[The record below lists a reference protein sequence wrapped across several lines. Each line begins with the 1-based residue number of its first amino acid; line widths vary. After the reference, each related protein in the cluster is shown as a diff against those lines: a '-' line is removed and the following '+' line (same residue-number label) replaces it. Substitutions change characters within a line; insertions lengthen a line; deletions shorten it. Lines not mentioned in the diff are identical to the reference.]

1 MLSRQLEVSLRLAVS
16 MARQKRHEFLT
27 VEHLLLALLDND
39 SAVNALKA
47 CGADIIVLRK
57 ELEEYVEQHTPKLSE
72 HSDQAPHPTE
82 SFDRILQR
90 AIFHV
95 QSSGGDRTVE
105 GADILVAMYSER
117 DSFAV
122 YLLKRHQI
130 NRLTLT
136 QYLSHGTRKEEVQAE
151 EEVEELDGETSASAN
166 AGPLDL
172 YTTNLNVE
180 AQKGKTDPL
189 IGREKEIER
198 AAQILCRRRKN
209 NPLLVG
215 DPGVGKTSI
224 AEGLA
229 WLIVN
234 GKAPK
239 PLENAE
245 VFSLDIGALVAGTK
259 YRGDFEKRLK
269 QLLNALKKKPEAIL
283 FIDEIHMIIGAGS
296 SMGSTMDASNLIKPA
311 LSNGS
316 LRCIGS
322 TTFQEYRQVFEKDH
336 ALSRRFQKIDVNEP
350 SISETVDILRGLK
363 SKFEDFHHVQ
373 YDDRALVAAV
383 ELSAKFINDRFLPD
397 KAIDVIDE
405 AGAQRRLKA
414 EQDDSLITVE
424 NIEDIISKIARIPP
438 KTVSKDDKTV
448 LINLERD
455 LKRVVFGQDTAIEA
469 LGSAIKLSR
478 AGLKSPDKPVGSF
491 VFAGPT
497 GVGKTEVTKQLA
509 KLLGVELVRFD
520 MSEYMERHAV
530 SRLIGAPPGYVGFD
544 QGGLLTDAIHKS
556 PHCVLLLDE
565 IEKAHPDVFNL
576 LLQIMDHGSLTDNN
590 GRKSDFRNVIL
601 VLTTNIGADSISRA
615 SIGFMEQD
623 NSNDNKDAMKKAF
636 SPEFR
641 NRLDGIIQFNA
652 LPTTVI
658 ENVVDKFLTELQAQL
673 DDKKVVLDVDQSA
686 REWMAEN
693 GYDRLMGARPMQRL
707 IQEQLKKPLA
717 EMILFGELAEH
728 GGNVAVSVKQEN
740 GKAVGLKLEVF
751 EDQTAEPA

>member
-311 LSNGS
+311 LSN
-316 LRCIGS
+316 
-322 TTFQEYRQVFEKDH
+322 
-336 ALSRRFQKIDVNEP
+336 
-350 SISETVDILRGLK
+350 
-363 SKFEDFHHVQ
+363 
-373 YDDRALVAAV
+373 
-383 ELSAKFINDRFLPD
+383 
-397 KAIDVIDE
+397 
-405 AGAQRRLKA
+405 
-414 EQDDSLITVE
+414 
-424 NIEDIISKIARIPP
+424 
-438 KTVSKDDKTV
+438 
-448 LINLERD
+448 
-455 LKRVVFGQDTAIEA
+455 
-469 LGSAIKLSR
+469 
-478 AGLKSPDKPVGSF
+478 
-491 VFAGPT
+491 
-497 GVGKTEVTKQLA
+497 
-509 KLLGVELVRFD
+509 
-520 MSEYMERHAV
+520 
-530 SRLIGAPPGYVGFD
+530 
-544 QGGLLTDAIHKS
+544 
-556 PHCVLLLDE
+556 
-565 IEKAHPDVFNL
+565 
-576 LLQIMDHGSLTDNN
+576 
-590 GRKSDFRNVIL
+590 
-601 VLTTNIGADSISRA
+601 
-615 SIGFMEQD
+615 
-623 NSNDNKDAMKKAF
+623 
-636 SPEFR
+636 
-641 NRLDGIIQFNA
+641 
-652 LPTTVI
+652 
-658 ENVVDKFLTELQAQL
+658 LQA
-673 DDKKVVLDVDQSA
+673 S
-686 REWMAEN
+686 
-693 GYDRLMGARPMQRL
+693 
-707 IQEQLKKPLA
+707 
-717 EMILFGELAEH
+717 
-728 GGNVAVSVKQEN
+728 
-740 GKAVGLKLEVF
+740 
-751 EDQTAEPA
+751 